1 MNSNDQVL
9 VFVKPICKNTDQ
21 TYEYD
26 LFFSNTPDIVWGV
39 DWEVNTPGLV
49 SSDEITP
56 DSTTYNK
63 VIRIKTTFP
72 LKTIQ
77 ETYCY
82 SMEYAIARIIALSG
96 EYMAVYTIDPVTD
109 SYMLFSSKEYFDAIG
124 SPSEGKNFYT
134 TSIKEAEKVI
144 HPEDWNNFRR
154 RFKKKAIMDQIREK
168 GSQPPYAAPSW
179 FFLWPDVKNRL
190 RSRVSNSGFLMAAVF
205 VEHLSAPALSI
216 LM

>member
-1 MNSNDQVL
+1 MNSNDEVL

-49 SSDEITP
+49 SIDEITP

-63 VIRIKTTFP
+63 VVRVKLPFP

-82 SMEYAIARIIALSG
+82 SMEYAIARIIALSWIDIENME
-96 EYMAVYTIDPVTD
+96 EYP
-109 SYMLFSSKEYFDAIG
+109 
-124 SPSEGKNFYT
+124 
-134 TSIKEAEKVI
+134 
-144 HPEDWNNFRR
+144 
-154 RFKKKAIMDQIREK
+154 EK
-168 GSQPPYAAPSW
+168 GRMVLY
-179 FFLWPDVKNRL
+179 FGDTF
-190 RSRVSNSGFLMAAVF
+190 
-205 VEHLSAPALSI
+205 EHIKGELSEFGIYL
-216 LM
+216 

>member
-56 DSTTYNK
+56 ESTTYNK

-82 SMEYAIARIIALSG
+82 SMEYAIARIIALSWIDIENME
-96 EYMAVYTIDPVTD
+96 EYP
-109 SYMLFSSKEYFDAIG
+109 
-124 SPSEGKNFYT
+124 
-134 TSIKEAEKVI
+134 
-144 HPEDWNNFRR
+144 
-154 RFKKKAIMDQIREK
+154 EK
-168 GSQPPYAAPSW
+168 GRMVLY
-179 FFLWPDVKNRL
+179 FGDTFEHVK
-190 RSRVSNSGFLMAAVF
+190 GI
-205 VEHLSAPALSI
+205 LSEFGIYL
-216 LM
+216 